1 VVEHHFLEEYSHMSA
16 PEVFLGAASQ
26 RTKRIRLGHGVL
38 QLPTSH
44 PIRVAERAAVLDL
57 LSGGRVELGFG
68 EAQGPIELHPFG
80 ARVRDKREQWE
91 EAVRALVP
99 MFTQT
104 SVAFEGSPSPTRS
117 RTRPSGSRA
126 RTSTRSPPPAAGA
139 WARSASSSSRP
150 RRRARG

>member
-1 VVEHHFLEEYSHMSA
+1 MRA
-16 PEVFLGAASQ
+16 PELSLGAPSQ
-26 RTKRIRLGHGVL
+26 RTKKIRLGHGIL

-57 LSGGRVELGFG
+57 LSSGRVELGLG

-99 MFTQT
+99 MFTRT
-104 SVAFEGSPSPTRS
+104 SVEHEGRVWQFP
-117 RTRPSGSRA
+117 A
-126 RTSTRSPPPAAGA
+126 RHVVANPEAAPAALG
-139 WARSASSSSRP
+139 
-150 RRRARG
+150 

>member
-1 VVEHHFLEEYSHMSA
+1 MGGATRRGNAWGGVGGPPFLEDSRTLPR
-16 PEVFLGAASQ
+16 PELFLGAASQ
-26 RTKRIRLGHGVL
+26 RTQRIRLGHGIL

-57 LSGGRVELGFG
+57 LSSGRVELGLG

-99 MFTQT
+99 MFT
-104 SVAFEGSPSPTRS
+104 
-117 RTRPSGSRA
+117 RPSVEHAGRFGQFPA
-126 RTSTRSPPPAAGA
+126 RNVVPK
-139 WARSASSSSRP
+139 
-150 RRRARG
+150 